1 MKPVQE
7 SPAVYFRIEPNRP
20 FFVDVPTGWTKGLTM
35 KVLPALLAA
44 VAIAA
49 LSNSA
54 QAFDQAAAQQA
65 CGNDVFALCQQDIPD
80 QTRITA
86 CLRKNSSRV
95 SAPCHAFMAA
105 SAAEFKHARN
115 RSKPE
120 TVGGAVHD

>member
-1 MKPVQE
+1 V
-7 SPAVYFRIEPNRP
+7 SGIEPNRP
-20 FFVDVPTGWTKGLTM
+20 FFVVVPTGWTKGLTM

-65 CGNDVFALCQQDIPD
+65 CGNDVFAICQQDIPD
-80 QTRITA
+80 RDRIAA

-95 SAPCHAFMAA
+95 SAPCHAFMA
-105 SAAEFKHARN
+105 SYAAEMRHARHHGS
-115 RSKPE
+115 RE
-120 TVGGAVHD
+120 TVGSAVSD

>member
-1 MKPVQE
+1 
-7 SPAVYFRIEPNRP
+7 
-20 FFVDVPTGWTKGLTM
+20 M

-44 VAIAA
+44 VAIAT

-80 QTRITA
+80 KGRITA

-95 SAPCHAFMAA
+95 SGGCRAFMA
-105 SAAEFKHARN
+105 SYAAELRHAHN
-115 RSKPE
+115 HSKRE
-120 TVGGAVHD
+120 MVGSAVRD

>member
-1 MKPVQE
+1 MQF
-7 SPAVYFRIEPNRP
+7 SIEPNTS
-20 FFVDVPTGWTKGLTM
+20 FFVDVPNRLAKGLTM

-49 LSNSA
+49 LSNFA

-80 QTRITA
+80 RGRITA

-95 SAPCHAFMAA
+95 SGGCRAFMT
-105 SAAEFKHARN
+105 SYAAELRHASRHSS
-115 RSKPE
+115 RE
-120 TVGGAVHD
+120 TIGAAVRD